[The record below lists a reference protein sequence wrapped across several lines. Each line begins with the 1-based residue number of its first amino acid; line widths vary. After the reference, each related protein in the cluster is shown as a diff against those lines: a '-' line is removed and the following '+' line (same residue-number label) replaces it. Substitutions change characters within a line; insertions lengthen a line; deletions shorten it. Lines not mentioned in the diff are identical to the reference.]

1 MPALAT
7 RKKTATLEHSA
18 IEFEQEIERLQSTVE
33 SNEKELL
40 RVSAVNLAN
49 RGPGLRNL
57 LDQIYALDIDVT
69 VKREMTDTCLRL
81 IEIENF
87 AKRNGT
93 ELTEIDAAFV
103 AKVEKKHHG
112 LNQRELKICLF
123 IKLNYETVMIARSI
137 GISPR
142 GLDAKRYRIHKK
154 LGIGLQ
160 DSIKTYL
167 NKLAVSD

>member
-123 IKLNYETVMIARSI
+123 IKLNYDTIEIARAV
-137 GISPR
+137 GISTR
-142 GLDAKRYRIHKK
+142 GMESIRYRMHRKLGLDRH
-154 LGIGLQ
+154 
-160 DSIKTYL
+160 DSMKTYL
-167 NKLAVSD
+167 SNLALA